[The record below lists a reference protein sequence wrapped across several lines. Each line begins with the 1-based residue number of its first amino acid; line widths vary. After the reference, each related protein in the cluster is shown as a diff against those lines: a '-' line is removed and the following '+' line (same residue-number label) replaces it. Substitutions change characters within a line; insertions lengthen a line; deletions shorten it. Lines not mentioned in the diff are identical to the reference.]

1 MMEAC
6 LLRTIMLTVKIIP
19 PKKKKKLNYKCQ
31 KQIKL
36 FKFHAWKKTSVENLA
51 ENRAYIKCY

>member
-1 MMEAC
+1 MEAC
-6 LLRTIMLTVKIIP
+6 LLIAIVLTVKIIQ
-19 PKKKKKLNYKCQ
+19 KKKLNYKCQ

-51 ENRAYIKCY
+51 ENRTYIKCH